1 MKINLLAF
9 AAHPDDV
16 EISSS
21 GTMIKHKALGYTTG
35 IIDLTRG
42 ELGTRGSAEIRDI
55 EAQNS
60 AKIMDLDVRENLAMA
75 DGFFEVNQEN
85 MMEVIKRIRKYKPD
99 ILLVNAFSD
108 RHPDHGRGS
117 ELVSRAAFLSG
128 LRKVETTHEGESQE
142 AWRPKAIYHYIQF
155 NESRPDIVV
164 DISGF
169 MDQKMESILA
179 FESQFYDPNSDEPET
194 PITSKQFLNGLKS
207 RSSEYGKYIGVDYG
221 EAFRVE
227 RLVGVDNLFNLL

>member
-21 GTMIKHKALGYTTG
+21 GTMIKHKALGYSTG

-42 ELGTRGSAEIRDI
+42 ELGTRGSAEIRDK
-55 EAQNS
+55 EAQKS
-60 AKIMDLDVRENLAMA
+60 AEIMNLDIRENLGFA
-75 DGFFEVNQEN
+75 DGFFEVNKEN
-85 MMEVIKRIRKYKPD
+85 MLEIVKRIRKYKPD
-99 ILLVNAFSD
+99 ILLANALSD

-117 ELVSRAAFLSG
+117 DLVSRAAFLAG
-128 LRKVETTHEGESQE
+128 LRKIETVHEGEAQE
-142 AWRPKAIYHYIQF
+142 AWRPKAVYHYIQY
-155 NESRPDIVV
+155 NESRPDLVV
-164 DISGF
+164 DISGY

-227 RLVGVDNLFNLL
+227 RLVGVDNLFDLL

>member
-21 GTMIKHKALGYTTG
+21 GTMIKHKALGYSTG

-42 ELGTRGSAEIRDI
+42 ELGTRGSAEIRDK
-55 EAQNS
+55 EAKKS
-60 AKIMDLDVRENLAMA
+60 AEIMNLDIRENLGFR
-75 DGFFEVNQEN
+75 DGFFEISEEN
-85 MMEVIKRIRKYKPD
+85 MLEIIKRIRKYQPD
-99 ILLVNAFSD
+99 ILLANALSD

-117 ELVSRAAFLSG
+117 NLVSRAAFLAG
-128 LRKVETTHEGESQE
+128 LVKIKTEHEGIEQKP
-142 AWRPKAIYHYIQF
+142 WRPRAVYHYIQY
-155 NESRPDIVV
+155 NESRPDVVV

-169 MDQKMESILA
+169 IDQKMESILA
-179 FESQFYDPNSDEPET
+179 FESQFYDPNSNEPET
-194 PITSKQFLNGLKS
+194 PITSKQFLDGLKS
-207 RSSEYGKYIGVDYG
+207 RSSEYGKYIGVDYA